1 MVELIL
7 ALLVSTFASV
17 GFIQLIK
24 KGLKSKVAIT
34 ILSFIITI
42 LISLIIAFIEI
53 QLGNFSKFTNVFIC
67 VMIPALTW
75 GSSQFFYQFIAKLLN
90 LVIEFLKNKLN
101 K

>member
-17 GFIQLIK
+17 GLIQIIK
-24 KGLKSKVAIT
+24 RGLKSKVAIT
-34 ILSFIITI
+34 IWSFIITI
-42 LISLIIAFIEI
+42 LVSLIISFIEI
-53 QLGNFSKFTNVFIC
+53 QLGNFNKFTKIFIC
-67 VMIPALTW
+67 VMIPTLAW

-90 LVIEFLKNKLN
+90 LAIEFLKNKLN